1 MMHRSRGERSRWLSG
16 VKVASVGVVVTALLA
31 GCGAGA
37 GDGAGGS
44 ESVAPTPQGPQELR
58 VALSA
63 LPTLNVMGTT
73 GAAYGSTITVAT
85 QLFDTLVVATPDGEY
100 EPSLATSWETEGD
113 TWTFTLR
120 DDAVFHDGVP
130 VTAADAK
137 ASLELIIANKG
148 TLANLFSG
156 VAEINAP
163 DATTLEIVTSRP
175 MPDLI
180 PNLTRIYVG
189 PGDRIADEAFWESP
203 VGSGPFVFES
213 YSQGD
218 RVVLTGNDEYWD
230 GAPKLDRLELI
241 QMLEAAPKVTAL
253 EAGDIDVL
261 WNIPVD
267 LTGRL
272 KTNSDLVYESIPSYN
287 YYFMWFNNGREP
299 FTDPLVRQALAEAVD
314 VDSIVTNVLGELG
327 TAAVSAI
334 PSTIPGAG
342 VNEDIPYD
350 PENAKKLLA
359 EAGFPDGFSTTM
371 QMNPGMGM
379 NIDLIA
385 RAMISDWA
393 KIGVTVEL
401 QEKEAAVF
409 NEDFRNNNYDLHI
422 QPNQV
427 ITGDAAYA
435 TDRLYNCERV
445 AASINHCYEELDAL
459 IKSAR
464 VEMDPAKRSEI
475 FEEAN
480 QFLWENYVGIYPA
493 DVKYDYAVRKEVQG
507 FVMPPSATPRFNDVF
522 ISE

>member
-1 MMHRSRGERSRWLSG
+1 MKHLGRGGRSRLFAGMKLAG
-16 VKVASVGVVVTALLA
+16 VSVVVAALIA
-31 GCGAGA
+31 GCAGA
-37 GDGAGGS
+37 AAPS
-44 ESVAPTPQGPQELR
+44 ESAAPTPSGPQELR

-85 QLFDTLVVATPDGEY
+85 QLFDTLVVATDDGEY
-100 EPSLATSWETEGD
+100 VPSLATEWVTEGD

-120 DDAVFHDGVP
+120 DDAVFHDGTP

-148 TLANLFSG
+148 TLANLFAG
-156 VAEINAP
+156 VASINAP

-189 PGDRIADEAFWESP
+189 PGDRIADEAFWEAP
-203 VGSGPFVFES
+203 VGSGPFQFES
-213 YSQGD
+213 YNQGD
-218 RVVLTGNDEYWD
+218 RVVLTGNEDYWG
-230 GAPKLDRLELI
+230 GAPKLERLELI

-272 KTNSDLVYESIPSYN
+272 KTNPEVVYDSIPSYN

-314 VDSIVTNVLGELG
+314 VDSIVTNVLGDLG
-327 TAAVSAI
+327 TPAVSAI
-334 PSTIPGAG
+334 PATVPGAG
-342 VNEDIPYD
+342 ENKDIPYD

-371 QMNPGMGM
+371 EMNPGMGM

-393 KIGVTVEL
+393 KVGITVEL
-401 QEKEAAVF
+401 LEKEAAVF

-445 AASINHCYEELDAL
+445 AASINHCYEELDKL
-459 IKSAR
+459 IKDAR
-464 VEMDPAKRSEI
+464 VEMDPAERSAI

-480 QFLWENYVGIYPA
+480 QFLWENYVGIYQA
-493 DVKYDYAVRKEVQG
+493 DVKYDYAVRSNVQG
-507 FVMPPSATPRFNDVF
+507 FVMPPSATPRFDQTY
-522 ISE
+522 IG